1 MGQFE
6 QFLENPGSGVPVL
19 YCKKLFIYFVSN
31 KTEGFF
37 FISNETECLKQRT
50 GRYCHLK
57 WYKL

>member
-6 QFLENPGSGVPVL
+6 QFLENPGSGIPVL

-37 FISNETECLKQRT
+37 FILMKSNA
-50 GRYCHLK
+50 
-57 WYKL
+57 